1 MANHGLIVGLDVG
14 TNTVKT
20 LAADVRDQQ
29 VNVLAVGRSV
39 SHGVKKGL
47 VIDIESTAKDIQ
59 LAMAQVNEQ
68 SGRTVTDV
76 IASIPANNIQIQNV
90 SGLVTVKD
98 SQHITYDDVAN
109 VVRDAMMVDLSTDR
123 QVVDIV
129 LNEFSVDDFDGIQDP
144 NDMVGMRLAV
154 KATIYTAP
162 RQVLG
167 NLKTA
172 IEHAGLRVRDFVLAP
187 LADMTTILSEA
198 EQGFGTVII
207 DMGAGQ
213 TTATV
218 VQDRQLR
225 FVTVFPAGAEHISKD
240 ISVVLNI
247 AQHEAEM
254 LKLDAGNANPNAVG
268 NNSLVIN
275 PLGADAP
282 QEITEKYLAE
292 IITARVE
299 QIIGKLG
306 EKLKL
311 VSAFD
316 LAGGVILIGGG
327 AALPG
332 IQDMVRTM
340 YGTKVGVFIPEDLG
354 LRHPGFARSWAL
366 IQHAAQQS
374 TVQLAIKQ
382 ALYNLPVQ
390 TLRANAVVK
399 VPDMASTEAKAIQ
412 ATPVEEVMDF
422 TQEAPQNNANKQT
435 TNASKTSKVSNW
447 FGRFFD

>member
-14 TNTVKT
+14 TNTIKA

-39 SHGVKKGL
+39 AHGVKKG
-47 VIDIESTAKDIQ
+47 VVVDIESTAKDIQ

-68 SGRTVTDV
+68 SGRSVVDV

-90 SGLVTVKD
+90 SGLVTVQD
-98 SQHITYDDVAN
+98 SQHITYDDVAK
-109 VVRDAMMVDLSTDR
+109 VIHDAIAVSLPADR
-123 QVVDIV
+123 QVVDIIP
-129 LNEFSVDDFDGIQDP
+129 NEFSVDDFDGIQDP

-167 NLKTA
+167 NLQKA

-187 LADMTTILSEA
+187 LADMTTILSDA
-198 EQGFGTVII
+198 EQEFGTVML
-207 DMGAGQ
+207 DMGAGH

-225 FVTVFPAGAEHISKD
+225 FVTVFPAGGEHISKD
-240 ISVVLNI
+240 ISAVLNI
-247 AQHEAEM
+247 PLHEAEM
-254 LKLDAGNANPNAVG
+254 LKLDAGNAQPNTVG
-268 NNSLVIN
+268 NNPLVIT

-282 QEITEKYLAE
+282 QEISEQYLAQ
-292 IITARVE
+292 IIAARVE
-299 QIIGKLG
+299 QIIAKLG
-306 EKLKL
+306 EKLNM
-311 VSAFD
+311 VSAFK
-316 LAGGVILIGGG
+316 LTGGVVLVGGT

-332 IQDMVRTM
+332 LSETVRTM
-340 YGTKVGVFIPEDLG
+340 YGTKVRVFVPDDLG

-374 TVQLAIKQ
+374 TVQLATKQ
-382 ALYNLPVQ
+382 ALYNLPIQ
-390 TLRANAVVK
+390 TLRANAIVK
-399 VPDMASTEAKAIQ
+399 VPNMNQPEAKAIKPAPAEEQMYDARKNDQTDNNVQ
-412 ATPVEEVMDF
+412 ADT
-422 TQEAPQNNANKQT
+422 NT
-435 TNASKTSKVSNW
+435 TGRVANW
-447 FGRFFD
+447 FGKFFD

>member
-14 TNTVKT
+14 TNTIKA

-39 SHGVKKGL
+39 AHGVKKG
-47 VIDIESTAKDIQ
+47 VVVDIESTAKDIQ

-68 SGRTVTDV
+68 SGRSVVDV

-90 SGLVTVKD
+90 SGLVTVQD
-98 SQHITYDDVAN
+98 SQHITYDDVAK
-109 VVRDAMMVDLSTDR
+109 VIHDAIAVSLPADR
-123 QVVDIV
+123 QVVDIIP
-129 LNEFSVDDFDGIQDP
+129 NEFSVDDFDGIQDP

-167 NLKTA
+167 NLQKA

-187 LADMTTILSEA
+187 LADMTTILSDA
-198 EQGFGTVII
+198 EQEFGTVML
-207 DMGAGQ
+207 DMGAGH

-225 FVTVFPAGAEHISKD
+225 FVTVFPAGGEHISKD
-240 ISVVLNI
+240 ISAVLNI
-247 AQHEAEM
+247 PLHEAEM
-254 LKLDAGNANPNAVG
+254 LKLDAGNAQPNTVG
-268 NNSLVIN
+268 NNPLVIT

-282 QEITEKYLAE
+282 QEISEQYLAQ
-292 IITARVE
+292 IIAARVE
-299 QIIGKLG
+299 QIIAKLG
-306 EKLKL
+306 EKLNM
-311 VSAFD
+311 VSAFK
-316 LAGGVILIGGG
+316 LTGGVVLVGGT

-332 IQDMVRTM
+332 LSETVRAM
-340 YGTKVGVFIPEDLG
+340 YGTKVRVFVPDDLG

-374 TVQLAIKQ
+374 TVQLATKQ
-382 ALYNLPVQ
+382 ALYNLPIQ
-390 TLRANAVVK
+390 TLRANAIVK
-399 VPDMASTEAKAIQ
+399 VPNMNQPEANAIKPAPAEEQMYDARKNDQTDKNVQ
-412 ATPVEEVMDF
+412 ADT
-422 TQEAPQNNANKQT
+422 NT
-435 TNASKTSKVSNW
+435 TGRVANW
-447 FGRFFD
+447 FGKFFD

>member
-14 TNTVKT
+14 TNTIKA

-39 SHGVKKGL
+39 AHGVKKG
-47 VIDIESTAKDIQ
+47 VVVDIESTAKDIQ

-68 SGRTVTDV
+68 SGRSVVDV

-90 SGLVTVKD
+90 SGLVTVQD
-98 SQHITYDDVAN
+98 SQHITYDDVAK
-109 VVRDAMMVDLSTDR
+109 VIHDAIAVSLPADR
-123 QVVDIV
+123 QVVDIIP
-129 LNEFSVDDFDGIQDP
+129 NEFSVDDFDGIQDP

-167 NLKTA
+167 NLQKA

-187 LADMTTILSEA
+187 LADMTTILSDA
-198 EQGFGTVII
+198 EQEFGTVML
-207 DMGAGQ
+207 DMGAGH

-225 FVTVFPAGAEHISKD
+225 FVTVFPAGGEHISKD
-240 ISVVLNI
+240 ISAVLNI
-247 AQHEAEM
+247 PLHEAEM
-254 LKLDAGNANPNAVG
+254 LKLDAGNAQPNTVG
-268 NNSLVIN
+268 NNPLVIT

-282 QEITEKYLAE
+282 QEISEQYLAQ
-292 IITARVE
+292 IIAARVE
-299 QIIGKLG
+299 QIIAKLG
-306 EKLKL
+306 EKLNM
-311 VSAFD
+311 VSAFK
-316 LAGGVILIGGG
+316 LTGGVVLVGGT

-332 IQDMVRTM
+332 LSETVRTM
-340 YGTKVGVFIPEDLG
+340 YGTKVRVFVPDDLG

-374 TVQLAIKQ
+374 TVQLATKQ
-382 ALYNLPVQ
+382 ALYNLPIQ
-390 TLRANAVVK
+390 TLRANAIVK
-399 VPDMASTEAKAIQ
+399 VPNMNQPEAKAIKPAPAEEQMYDARKNDQTDKNVQ
-412 ATPVEEVMDF
+412 ADT
-422 TQEAPQNNANKQT
+422 NT
-435 TNASKTSKVSNW
+435 TGRVANW
-447 FGRFFD
+447 FGKFFD

>member
-14 TNTVKT
+14 TNTIKA

-39 SHGVKKGL
+39 AHGVKKG
-47 VIDIESTAKDIQ
+47 VVVDIESTAKDIQ

-68 SGRTVTDV
+68 SGRSVVDV

-90 SGLVTVKD
+90 SGLVTVQD
-98 SQHITYDDVAN
+98 SQHITYDDVAK
-109 VVRDAMMVDLSTDR
+109 VIHDAIAVSLPADR
-123 QVVDIV
+123 QVVDIIP
-129 LNEFSVDDFDGIQDP
+129 NEFSVDDFDGIQDP

-167 NLKTA
+167 NLQKA

-187 LADMTTILSEA
+187 LADMTTILSDA
-198 EQGFGTVII
+198 EQEFGTVML
-207 DMGAGQ
+207 DMGAGH

-225 FVTVFPAGAEHISKD
+225 FVTVFPAGGEHISKD
-240 ISVVLNI
+240 ISAVLNI
-247 AQHEAEM
+247 PLHEAEM
-254 LKLDAGNANPNAVG
+254 LKLDAGNAQPNTVG
-268 NNSLVIN
+268 NNPLVIT

-282 QEITEKYLAE
+282 QEISEQYLAQ
-292 IITARVE
+292 IIAARVE
-299 QIIGKLG
+299 QIIAKLG
-306 EKLKL
+306 EKLNM
-311 VSAFD
+311 VSAFK
-316 LAGGVILIGGG
+316 LTGGVVLVGGT

-332 IQDMVRTM
+332 LSETVRTM
-340 YGTKVGVFIPEDLG
+340 YGTKVRVFVPDDLG

-374 TVQLAIKQ
+374 TVQLATKQ
-382 ALYNLPVQ
+382 ALYNLPIQ
-390 TLRANAVVK
+390 TLRANAIVK
-399 VPDMASTEAKAIQ
+399 VPNMNQSEAKAIKPAPAEEQMYDARKNDQTDKNVQ
-412 ATPVEEVMDF
+412 ADT
-422 TQEAPQNNANKQT
+422 NT
-435 TNASKTSKVSNW
+435 TGRVANW
-447 FGRFFD
+447 FGKFFD

>member
-14 TNTVKT
+14 TNTIKA

-39 SHGVKKGL
+39 AHGVKKG
-47 VIDIESTAKDIQ
+47 VVVDIESTAKDIQ

-68 SGRTVTDV
+68 SGRSVVDV

-90 SGLVTVKD
+90 SGLVTVQD
-98 SQHITYDDVAN
+98 SQHITYDDVAK
-109 VVRDAMMVDLSTDR
+109 VIHDAIAVSLPADR
-123 QVVDIV
+123 QVVDIIP
-129 LNEFSVDDFDGIQDP
+129 NEFSVDDFDGIQDP

-167 NLKTA
+167 NLQKA

-187 LADMTTILSEA
+187 LADMTTILSDA
-198 EQGFGTVII
+198 EQEFGTVML
-207 DMGAGQ
+207 DMGAGH

-225 FVTVFPAGAEHISKD
+225 FVTVFPAGGEHISKD
-240 ISVVLNI
+240 ISAVLNI
-247 AQHEAEM
+247 PLHEAEM
-254 LKLDAGNANPNAVG
+254 LKLDAGNAQPNTVG
-268 NNSLVIN
+268 NNPLVIT

-282 QEITEKYLAE
+282 QEISEQYLAQ
-292 IITARVE
+292 IIAARVE
-299 QIIGKLG
+299 QIIAKLG
-306 EKLKL
+306 EKLNM
-311 VSAFD
+311 VSAFK
-316 LAGGVILIGGG
+316 LTGGVVLVGGT

-332 IQDMVRTM
+332 LSETVRAM
-340 YGTKVGVFIPEDLG
+340 YGTKVRVFVPDDLG

-374 TVQLAIKQ
+374 TVQLATKQ
-382 ALYNLPVQ
+382 ALYNLPIQ
-390 TLRANAVVK
+390 TLRANAIVK
-399 VPDMASTEAKAIQ
+399 VPNMNQSEAKAIKPAPAEEQMYDARKNDQTDNNVQ
-412 ATPVEEVMDF
+412 ADT
-422 TQEAPQNNANKQT
+422 NT
-435 TNASKTSKVSNW
+435 TGRVANW
-447 FGRFFD
+447 FGKFFD

>member
-14 TNTVKT
+14 TNTIKA

-39 SHGVKKGL
+39 AHGVKKG
-47 VIDIESTAKDIQ
+47 VVVDIESTAKDIQ

-68 SGRTVTDV
+68 SGRSVVDV

-90 SGLVTVKD
+90 SGLVTVQD
-98 SQHITYDDVAN
+98 SQHITYDDVAK
-109 VVRDAMMVDLSTDR
+109 VIHDAIAVSLPADR
-123 QVVDIV
+123 QVVDIIP
-129 LNEFSVDDFDGIQDP
+129 NEFSVDDFDGIQDP

-167 NLKTA
+167 NLQKA

-187 LADMTTILSEA
+187 LADMTTILSDA
-198 EQGFGTVII
+198 EQEFGTVML
-207 DMGAGQ
+207 DMGAGH

-225 FVTVFPAGAEHISKD
+225 FVTVFPAGGEHISKD
-240 ISVVLNI
+240 ISAVLNI
-247 AQHEAEM
+247 PLHEAEM
-254 LKLDAGNANPNAVG
+254 LKLDAGNAQPNTVG
-268 NNSLVIN
+268 NNPLVIT

-282 QEITEKYLAE
+282 QEISEQYLAQ
-292 IITARVE
+292 IIAARVE
-299 QIIGKLG
+299 QIIAKLG
-306 EKLKL
+306 EKLNM
-311 VSAFD
+311 VSAFK
-316 LAGGVILIGGG
+316 LTGGVVLVGGT

-332 IQDMVRTM
+332 LSETVRAM
-340 YGTKVGVFIPEDLG
+340 YGTKVRVFVPDDLG

-374 TVQLAIKQ
+374 TVQLATKQ
-382 ALYNLPVQ
+382 ALYNLPIQ
-390 TLRANAVVK
+390 TLRANAIVK
-399 VPDMASTEAKAIQ
+399 VPNMNQSEAKAIKPAPAEEQMYDARKNDQTDKNVQ
-412 ATPVEEVMDF
+412 ADT
-422 TQEAPQNNANKQT
+422 NT
-435 TNASKTSKVSNW
+435 TGRVANW
-447 FGRFFD
+447 FGKFFD

>member
-14 TNTVKT
+14 TNTIKA

-39 SHGVKKGL
+39 AHGVKKG
-47 VIDIESTAKDIQ
+47 VVVDIESTAKDIQ

-68 SGRTVTDV
+68 SGRSVVDV

-90 SGLVTVKD
+90 SGLVTVQD
-98 SQHITYDDVAN
+98 SQHITYDDVAK
-109 VVRDAMMVDLSTDR
+109 VIHDAIAVSLPADR
-123 QVVDIV
+123 QVVDIIP
-129 LNEFSVDDFDGIQDP
+129 NEFSVDDFDGIQDP

-167 NLKTA
+167 NLQKA

-187 LADMTTILSEA
+187 LADMTTILSDA
-198 EQGFGTVII
+198 EQEFGTVML
-207 DMGAGQ
+207 DMGAGH

-225 FVTVFPAGAEHISKD
+225 FVTVFPAGGEHISKD
-240 ISVVLNI
+240 ISAVLNI
-247 AQHEAEM
+247 PLHEAEM
-254 LKLDAGNANPNAVG
+254 LKLDAGNAQPNTVG
-268 NNSLVIN
+268 NNPLVIT

-282 QEITEKYLAE
+282 QEISEQYLAQ
-292 IITARVE
+292 IIAARVE
-299 QIIGKLG
+299 QIIAKLG
-306 EKLKL
+306 EKLNM
-311 VSAFD
+311 VSAFK
-316 LAGGVILIGGG
+316 LTGGVVLVGGT

-332 IQDMVRTM
+332 LSETVRAM
-340 YGTKVGVFIPEDLG
+340 YGTKVRVFVPDDLG

-374 TVQLAIKQ
+374 TVQLATKQ
-382 ALYNLPVQ
+382 ALYNLPIQ
-390 TLRANAVVK
+390 TLRANAIVK
-399 VPDMASTEAKAIQ
+399 VPNMNQPEAKAIKPAPAEEQMYDARKNDQTDKNVQ
-412 ATPVEEVMDF
+412 ADT
-422 TQEAPQNNANKQT
+422 NT
-435 TNASKTSKVSNW
+435 TGRVANW
-447 FGRFFD
+447 FGKFFD